1 MFVQVGAKGD
11 ASVTVNTTNTALAM
25 GSGNVPAFATPAL
38 VALMERAA
46 VEAIH
51 RQLEGGE
58 ATVGSMISVR
68 HLAPTP
74 IGKRVRAEA
83 VVTAVDG
90 RKITFTVNAWDAVEK
105 VGEGTHERVLID
117 RDRFVFGLAKKGMP
131 DL

>member
-46 VEAIH
+46 VEAIR

-58 ATVGSMISVR
+58 ETVGSMISIR

-117 RDRFVFGLAKKGMP
+117 RDRFVFSLAKKGMP

>member
-1 MFVQVGAKGD
+1 MFVQVGAKGE
-11 ASVTVNTTNTALAM
+11 AAVTVNTTNTAIAM

-46 VEAIH
+46 VEAVH

-58 ATVGSMISVR
+58 ETVGSLISVK

-83 VVTAVDG
+83 VVTAVEG
-90 RKITFTVNAWDAVEK
+90 RKITFSVSAWDAVEK
-105 VGEGTHERVLID
+105 VGEGTHERVVID
-117 RDRFVFGLAKKGMP
+117 RDRFVFNLAKKGMP